1 MEILQTLGIDA
12 GMLVAQAINFG
23 ILLGV
28 LSWLLYK
35 PVLRVIDE
43 RRARIQKSVDHAKK
57 LEREVVETEKERK
70 KRIKEMDDQAKE
82 FLAQTK
88 KQAEGMK
95 KEILDS
101 AKVEVTH
108 LLEKGRKQL
117 EDERRKLA
125 GDLKNTVTSVSVQL
139 ASKILEREFSAG
151 DQTKILQNL
160 ERDLP
165 SLIK

>member
-1 MEILQTLGIDA
+1 MEMFNTLGIDV
-12 GMLVAQAINFG
+12 GMLIAQAINFA

-28 LSWLLYK
+28 LSWLLYR
-35 PVLRVIDE
+35 PVLKVIDE
-43 RRARIQKSVDHAKK
+43 RRGRIQKSVDHAKK
-57 LEREVVETEKERK
+57 LEHEVAQMEKERK
-70 KRIKEMDDQAKE
+70 KRMKEMDDQAKD

-88 KQAEGMK
+88 NQAEGMK
-95 KEILDS
+95 KEILDG
-101 AKVEVTH
+101 AKAEVTQ

-117 EDERRKLA
+117 EDERRKLV

-139 ASKILEREFSAG
+139 ASKILEREFSSA
-151 DQTKILQNL
+151 DQAKVLSNL